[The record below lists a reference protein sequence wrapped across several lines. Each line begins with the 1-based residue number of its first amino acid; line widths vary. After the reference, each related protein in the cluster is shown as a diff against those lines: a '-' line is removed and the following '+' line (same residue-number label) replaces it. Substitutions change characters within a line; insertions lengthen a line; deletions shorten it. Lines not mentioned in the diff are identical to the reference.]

1 MSEDRGLRGA
11 YPSAGGAEVRLCNAE
26 ALQDGGPGL
35 RFDVMA
41 GGSRCPAFA
50 IRHGGRVHAY
60 LNRCAHVPMELDW
73 VAGQFLDA
81 EQGVLVCSTHG
92 ALYEPETGRCVGGP
106 CSGRG
111 GLRPLSVQERERVI
125 YWQPDAYAT
134 ALAASAT

>member
-26 ALQDGGPGL
+26 ALQDGGLGL
-35 RFDVMA
+35 RFEVVA

-73 VAGQFLDA
+73 IAGRFLDT
-81 EQGVLVCSTHG
+81 EEGVLVCSTHG

-111 GLRPLSVQERERVI
+111 GLRPLQVHEREHAV
-125 YWQPDAYAT
+125 YWQPDDYAT
-134 ALAASAT
+134 GLIAPSA

>member
-1 MSEDRGLRGA
+1 MSETGRTVRTA
-11 YPSAGGAEVRLCNAE
+11 PVTGGGDVRLCSSD
-26 ALQDGGPGL
+26 ALQDGGLGL
-35 RFDVMA
+35 RFEVVA

-73 VAGQFLDA
+73 IAGRFLDT
-81 EQGVLVCSTHG
+81 EEGVLVCSTHG

-111 GLRPLSVQERERVI
+111 GLRPLQVHERERAV
-125 YWQPDAYAT
+125 YWQPDDYAT
-134 ALAASAT
+134 GLIAPSA